1 MPRPRLAA
9 LLALLLL
16 VVACQR
22 PPDPARGASG
32 SDPEAQA
39 ARALAAGRSADAANL
54 YREGLKV
61 AAVASSYLEH
71 RDDAIREFRWAL
83 RYGPPGSAEVQAARQ
98 WLARAG
104 ALPTRAGRRRVSPG
118 AGALPRKREPRGAR
132 RVRQGWSAGPADDE
146 AAAVPRRAAEQPD
159 AARTLQSADR
169 RAGQLPVPR
178 RGAGSLQ
185 AHEPRGRPADL
196 ATSRRARAQGDEG
209 ARAVSR
215 EQRRRPG
222 RLPGVVAS
230 GETPSVGARIA
241 EARA

>member
-104 ALPTRAGRRRVSPG
+104 ALPTRAGRRRVSRSRSAPPETRASRG
-118 AGALPRKREPRGAR
+118 TPRSAR
-132 RVRQGWSAGPADDE
+132 ME
-146 AAAVPRRAAEQPD
+146 RR
-159 AARTLQSADR
+159 S
-169 RAGQLPVPR
+169 
-178 RGAGSLQ
+178 
-185 AHEPRGRPADL
+185 
-196 ATSRRARAQGDEG
+196 SR
-209 ARAVSR
+209 
-215 EQRRRPG
+215 
-222 RLPGVVAS
+222 
-230 GETPSVGARIA
+230 
-241 EARA
+241 